1 MKLNKSILLPP
12 KKFTVETSVGV
23 QYAYNLS
30 NGSLLQSTDYYA
42 FGLPFSVTNT
52 DKNRYLYNGK
62 EIENNTI
69 GGTQLATLDYGA
81 RHYDPIIARWFTT
94 DPMAEKRYNMSPYV
108 YVKNNPILKIDPD
121 GMLDDDYY
129 FDNLG
134 IIKYYI
140 KNDLPDKFYL
150 QNSNGTV
157 CYNNEN
163 FNQIDLHSELGYL
176 SRLIYAEAGG
186 ENQVSKEAVGEVI
199 KNRVEETKYPDSY
212 KDVAEQHYTTKKGND
227 IYQFSSVNPND
238 INYKKYID
246 PTSTNNIEE
255 RMAFANSMS
264 AGIKTLNSDANIT
277 SGATLYYSPKSM
289 IPKYSAPKW
298 NFNLL
303 IETTPDAISSKN
315 FRFYK

>member
-1 MKLNKSILLPP
+1 MEIVVFYINPLSGGAIYGYSNTAQSLAVTINDVLTITYYDGYDYPNAKAFVAAGSVVGQDASFTPATAPKGAVTGSKVKILD
-12 KKFTVETSVGV
+12 G
-23 QYAYNLS
+23 N
-30 NGSLLQSTDYYA
+30 
-42 FGLPFSVTNT
+42 
-52 DKNRYLYNGK
+52 

-69 GGTQLATLDYGA
+69 GGTQLTTLDYGA

-199 KNRVEETKYPDSY
+199 KNRVEETKYPDS
-212 KDVAEQHYTTKKGND
+212 
-227 IYQFSSVNPND
+227 
-238 INYKKYID
+238 
-246 PTSTNNIEE
+246 
-255 RMAFANSMS
+255 
-264 AGIKTLNSDANIT
+264 
-277 SGATLYYSPKSM
+277 
-289 IPKYSAPKW
+289 
-298 NFNLL
+298 
-303 IETTPDAISSKN
+303 
-315 FRFYK
+315 